1 MGFKCS
7 FIGHR
12 FEEPGLVNEREER
25 GDEVINIKRRV
36 MVCSICGERR
46 VLAER
51 KEITKRTHDE
61 TTETVHEESEDGG
74 PVSEETDDS
83 DRDEAGVSPEIDDED
98 SPEVDGRDSEEIND
112 EDSGESGFAGVDV
125 VDSDSEETAGST
137 PGDQHKDDSMIQSE
151 RDTTPQHDWSTGS
164 SGDLTDSWHP
174 ATEEHQSQGEGQ
186 TASESITAAT
196 DDGEILASAATGESA
211 GTTQDDPSS
220 TPDRTTQ
227 DDEHTA
233 GTQQHSSE
241 FEEKTLSCPTCEF
254 SVIAANS
261 PFRSGDICPQCH
273 DAYLT
278 SRASSC
284 HHSRSERNA

>member
-61 TTETVHEESEDGG
+61 TTETVHEESEEGTEEDGS
-74 PVSEETDDS
+74 VSEETDDS
-83 DRDEAGVSPEIDDED
+83 DRDEAGVSPEIDGGN
-98 SPEVDGRDSEEIND
+98 SAEVDGG
-112 EDSGESGFAGVDV
+112 DSGESGFAGVDV
-125 VDSDSEETAGST
+125 VDSDSDETAGST
-137 PGDQHKDDSMIQSE
+137 PGSQHKDDGMILSE
-151 RDTTPQHDWSTGS
+151 RDTTPQRDWSTGS
-164 SGDLTDSWHP
+164 SGHLKDSWHP
-174 ATEEHQSQGEGQ
+174 ATEEHQSRGEGQ

-196 DDGEILASAATGESA
+196 DDGEILASASTGEST
-211 GTTQDDPSS
+211 GTTQGDPSS

-233 GTQQHSSE
+233 GTQQNSSE
-241 FEEKTLSCPTCEF
+241 FEDKTLSCPTCEF
-254 SVIAANS
+254 SVIAAN
-261 PFRSGDICPQCH
+261 
-273 DAYLT
+273 
-278 SRASSC
+278 
-284 HHSRSERNA
+284 